1 MKSLGK
7 FPDPFYGGIFG
18 QPDALRRAAA
28 GMAEQAEILDRLP
41 APAPGAEVIL
51 TGMGGSYATCYPL
64 AVHLASHG
72 RSALMLGTAELLHF
86 RSGILDPARPV
97 VVVSQSGESAEI
109 VLLVEK
115 LRGLSARPA
124 VVAVTNGSGN
134 SLARAADRALDT
146 RAGAEVGPSTGTFAG
161 ALVVLAGIGRRLVD
175 GSTPSAGDRL
185 IADAE
190 RAAVAIE
197 RLLAH
202 RGLGD
207 DLFEAFGSR
216 DRFVVLGRGPAR
228 AAAEMA
234 ALTVKEAA
242 GLPVEAFDAAQFR
255 HGPLELAG
263 PRLAAV
269 VLATEPET
277 QELDLRLARDLRD
290 AGASVLEVT
299 AAPIDATFRPHRALV
314 GIGPIDRALA
324 PAAAIVPVQLLA
336 HRLAL
341 AHGRRPGAFVHATK
355 VTTRE

>member
-7 FPDPFYGGIFG
+7 FPDPFYGEIFG
-18 QPDALRRAAA
+18 QPDALRRAAT
-28 GMAEQAEILDRLP
+28 GVAEQEEALERLP
-41 APAPGAEVIL
+41 TVAPGAEVIL

-64 AVHLASHG
+64 AVHLATRG

-86 RSGILDPARPV
+86 RLGLLDPARPV
-97 VVVSQSGESAEI
+97 VLVSQSGESAEI
-109 VLLVEK
+109 VSLAERLHD
-115 LRGLSARPA
+115 LAARPT
-124 VVAVTNGSGN
+124 VVAVTNGSDN
-134 SLARAADRALDT
+134 TLAHAADLALDT
-146 RAGAEVGPSTGTFAG
+146 RTGSEVGPSTGTFAG
-161 ALVVLAGIGRRLVD
+161 ALVVLAGICRRLID
-175 GSTPSAGDRL
+175 GSARVDADPL

-190 RAAVAIE
+190 QAAVAVE

-207 DLFEAFGSR
+207 ELFETFGSL
-216 DRFVVLGRGPAR
+216 DQFVILGRGPAR

-242 GLPVEAFDAAQFR
+242 GLPVEAYDAAQFR

-263 PRLAAV
+263 PRLAAI

-277 QELDLRLARDLRD
+277 EALDRRLARELRET
-290 AGASVLEVT
+290 GSSVLEITSTPVD
-299 AAPIDATFRPHRALV
+299 AVFAPRRAHV
-314 GIGPIDRALA
+314 GIGALDRLLA
-324 PAAAIVPVQLLA
+324 PAAAIVPIQLLA

-341 AHGRRPGAFVHATK
+341 AHGRRPGTFVRASK